1 MDRIG
6 KYLTPLLAL
15 ILVIIAI
22 IGIVNPLGTPVAPT
36 VAKPFVNA
44 FLGGYNTGDV
54 LVSFIMAAVFMSAIK
69 EKGYIT
75 ITNRN
80 RCLLYCGIVAFI
92 LLFLIYGAL
101 LYMGACVSGDYPQD
115 IGRALGKSQQ

>member
-69 EKGYIT
+69 EKGTLPSPIAIDAFST
-75 ITNRN
+75 
-80 RCLLYCGIVAFI
+80 VASSHLSFSSSSM
-92 LLFLIYGAL
+92 AHCSTW
-101 LYMGACVSGDYPQD
+101 AP
-115 IGRALGKSQQ
+115 A